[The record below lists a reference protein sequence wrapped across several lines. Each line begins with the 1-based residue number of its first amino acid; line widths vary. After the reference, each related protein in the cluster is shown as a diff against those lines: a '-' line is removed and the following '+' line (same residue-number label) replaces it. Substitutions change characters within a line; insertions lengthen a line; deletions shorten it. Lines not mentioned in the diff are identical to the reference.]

1 MPWIKLLLIPRS
13 AQGPY
18 SPTQWYFLLCREKCC
33 RWNIWKGYF
42 HFKSYFYLITFLES
56 SIHFK
61 QLTLHNRPRNSKA
74 LQRSRWKKPQGETQ
88 RKSTVS
94 TVVCTGGNLSFGN
107 SSREKILCSVA
118 KLPPTLCD
126 SIDGSMPDFS
136 VLHYLL
142 KFAQTHV
149 HWVCDAIQ
157 PFLDHNTS
165 LFLGKPIVCVSWA

>member
-1 MPWIKLLLIPRS
+1 MPWIKLLVIPRS

-42 HFKSYFYLITFLES
+42 HFKSYFYLITFLEN

-61 QLTLHNRPRNSKA
+61 QLTLCTTDPGIAKHYRDQDGRNLRVRLSPN
-74 LQRSRWKKPQGETQ
+74 QQCPQLFAQEEICPLGIP
-88 RKSTVS
+88 V
-94 TVVCTGGNLSFGN
+94 G
-107 SSREKILCSVA
+107 KILCSVA
-118 KLPPTLCD
+118 KLPPTLCN
-126 SIDGSMPDFS
+126 SIDSSMPDFS